1 MKIDVVVLAI
11 ETTIV
16 IVYQNL
22 IKSNIFDKKIITSID
37 ITIYNEIFAVQTQL
51 VNVIE
56 FYFKL

>member
-16 IVYQNL
+16 IVYQSL
-22 IKSNIFDKKIITSID
+22 IKSNVFDKKMITSID
-37 ITIYNEIFAVQTQL
+37 IIIYDETFATQTQL

-56 FYFKL
+56 FYFNL

>member
-37 ITIYNEIFAVQTQL
+37 IIIYDEIFAT
-51 VNVIE
+51 
-56 FYFKL
+56 